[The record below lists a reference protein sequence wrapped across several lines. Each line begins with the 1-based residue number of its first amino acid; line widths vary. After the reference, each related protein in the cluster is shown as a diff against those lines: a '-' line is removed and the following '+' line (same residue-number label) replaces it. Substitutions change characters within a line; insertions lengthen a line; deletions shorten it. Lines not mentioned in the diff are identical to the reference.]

1 MTAVWRDGMKKE
13 MAEIT
18 VGEFKQREA
27 AQDKEGQNRIG
38 WSQVHPVTK
47 SLIQVK
53 PRADRNPLVSLYEQG
68 CQIAQVRTQ
77 GFHDHDP
84 KKQQEGAMKF
94 LTDIAIMYCRDFL
107 DKDNIKTYVKEQ
119 LQKVEGYEKRLK
131 AVVSEKLRAKQLQRN
146 ANAKKDE
153 QAVKRPAAQV
163 HRKKLEA
170 EDAPQEEVEADAAE
184 AAETK
189 DEGLKKQK
197 TFEKIKP
204 ARDEGSRKRR
214 RSKSSAGERVES
226 TEPEARERVENT
238 KPEAG
243 ANTVEKDDYEM
254 ADSPMTTTP
263 PRRPWARLERRAR
276 SESPQVDMP
285 PSIESVLQA
294 LG

>member
-1 MTAVWRDGMKKE
+1 MPLQTSAWRADRRVCKKGTNKEPCVKMVPARGKESRDDDFMTAVWRDGMKKG

-27 AQDKEGQNRIG
+27 AQDKKGQNRIG

-84 KKQQEGAMKF
+84 KKQQEGAMTF
-94 LTDIAIMYCRDFL
+94 LTDIAIMYCKDFVG
-107 DKDNIKTYVKEQ
+107 KDNLESYVKDQ
-119 LQKVEGYEKRLK
+119 LQKVEGYERRLK

-153 QAVKRPAAQV
+153 PAVKRPAARV

-170 EDAPQEEVEADAAE
+170 EEAPQEEVEADAAE
-184 AAETK
+184 AA
-189 DEGLKKQK
+189 DQDD
-197 TFEKIKP
+197 
-204 ARDEGSRKRR
+204 AAQRDCQIVPRLEPHRWIGAVP
-214 RSKSSAGERVES
+214 RSAPIRQAHK
-226 TEPEARERVENT
+226 RER
-238 KPEAG
+238 
-243 ANTVEKDDYEM
+243 
-254 ADSPMTTTP
+254 
-263 PRRPWARLERRAR
+263 AR
-276 SESPQVDMP
+276 
-285 PSIESVLQA
+285 
-294 LG
+294 